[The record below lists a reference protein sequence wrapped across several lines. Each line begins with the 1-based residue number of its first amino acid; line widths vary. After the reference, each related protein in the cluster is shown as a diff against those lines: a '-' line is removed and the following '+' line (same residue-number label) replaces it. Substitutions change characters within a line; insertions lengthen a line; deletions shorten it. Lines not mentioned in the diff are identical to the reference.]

1 MSNKSVVRLHQLL
14 ISEGE
19 PMKMRLK
26 PPYRRDNKGNIIPDS
41 IDSMGR
47 PCFVKRKWFAS
58 FWYKKKFYG
67 ESLKAEERKDLEAY
81 ANLKILYNEVKT
93 GKYKKGL
100 KTKIKNLTPV
110 DLKNFEPKTFSV
122 EDAGIQKNWINPF
135 FGELTPNELTK
146 DLIIEYMENKWG
158 RNEEGKLQ
166 AMERSLKAD
175 LGVLKALCKSVDED
189 FKFNRLVS
197 DLKYDSQNRD
207 LLPPLEKHQIEK
219 AWEAAKQTKVRKEGE
234 VFKKAFWIM
243 VYTGIEAM
251 DIWDLRP
258 KHFVLIDGQTWL
270 IKDRHKTKYNNK
282 RKTVIKIPVLP
293 ELKKIIDTFP
303 TPINKNTRYL
313 KDKDQKT
320 FTENCN
326 QAIGRYF
333 TKAGLNGYGS
343 KYLRRYMGKQL
354 TELGYSEDFIGQV
367 LAHAQDSK
375 QTKKYMKVSDG
386 AMLDAWNKIAKS
398 G

>member
-1 MSNKSVVRLHQLL
+1 MVRLHQLL

-19 PMKMRLK
+19 PIMMRLK
-26 PPYRRDNKGNIIPDS
+26 PPLKTDSKGNKLPD
-41 IDSMGR
+41 
-47 PCFVKRKWFAS
+47 FVDPKGNHYYLKRKWYSS
-58 FWYKKKFYG
+58 FEYKTKYYG
-67 ESLKAEERKDLEAY
+67 VSLQAEEKELIKAQK
-81 ANLKILYNEVKT
+81 NLHILYDQVVT

-175 LGVLKALCKSVDED
+175 LGVLKALCKSADED

-386 AMLDAWNKIAKS
+386 AMLDAWDKIAKS